1 MRKLVVSTLV
11 TLDGV
16 IQDPGGFG
24 EMAHGGWA
32 SPYFTEDA
40 AQDSYENLMESDYFL
55 CGRVT
60 YELLSRAWGKIK
72 QGPYLERMNAI
83 PKLVASKTL
92 KEPLEWNA
100 TLIKGDVVQEIAK
113 LKQEPG
119 RNIEMYGSTALMQTL
134 MQHDLIDEYRIWVHP
149 LILGSGKRLFPEKG
163 QSAKLELKSTKTRS
177 SGVVGLI
184 FERAE
189 VYNFKVE
196 ERPTQPAG

>member
-24 EMAHGGWA
+24 ETAQGGWA
-32 SPYFTEDA
+32 NPYFTEDA
-40 AQDSYENLMESDYFL
+40 ARESYENLMESDYFL

-60 YELLSRAWGKIK
+60 YELLSRAWGNIK
-72 QGPYLERMNAI
+72 RGPYLERMNAI
-83 PKLVASKTL
+83 PKLIASKTL

-100 TLIKGDVVQEIAK
+100 RLIKGEVAQEIAR
-113 LKQEPG
+113 LKQETG

-149 LILGSGKRLFPEKG
+149 LILGSGKRLFADNG
-163 QSAKLELKSTKTRS
+163 QSSKLKLKNTKTRS

-184 FERAE
+184 FEP
-189 VYNFKVE
+189 
-196 ERPTQPAG
+196 ERGG

>member
-1 MRKLVVSTLV
+1 MRKLAVSTLV

-24 EMAHGGWA
+24 ETAQGGWA
-32 SPYFTEDA
+32 NPYFTEDA
-40 AQDSYENLMESDYFL
+40 AQDSYKNLMESDYFL

-100 TLIKGDVVQEIAK
+100 TLIKGDVTQEIAK

-134 MQHDLIDEYRIWVHP
+134 MHHNLIDEYRFWVHP
-149 LILGSGKRLFPEKG
+149 LILGSGKRLFPENG
-163 QSAKLELKSTKTRS
+163 ENVRLKLTNTKTRS

-184 FERAE
+184 FE
-189 VYNFKVE
+189 
-196 ERPTQPAG
+196 PARDS

>member
-11 TLDGV
+11 SLDGV

-24 EMAHGGWA
+24 ETAQGGWA
-32 SPYFTEDA
+32 SPYFSEDA
-40 AQDSYENLMESDYFL
+40 AQESYENLMDSDYFL

-60 YELLSRAWGKIK
+60 YELLSKAWGRIK
-72 QGPYLERMNAI
+72 KGPYLERMNAI
-83 PKLVASKTL
+83 PKLVASRTL

-100 TLIKGDVVQEIAK
+100 TLMKGDVAQEIAK

-149 LILGSGKRLFPEKG
+149 LILGTGKRLFPENG
-163 QSAKLELKSTKTRS
+163 HGMKLELKETKTRS

-184 FERAE
+184 LE
-189 VYNFKVE
+189 
-196 ERPTQPAG
+196 PARRS

>member
-16 IQDPGGFG
+16 VQDPGGFG
-24 EMAHGGWA
+24 ETAHGGWA
-32 SPYFTEDA
+32 NPYFTEEA
-40 AQDSYENLMESDYFL
+40 ARESYEALLESDYFL

-60 YELLSRAWGKIK
+60 YELLWRAWGNIK
-72 QGPYLERMNAI
+72 EGPYLERMNAI

-100 TLIKGDVVQEIAK
+100 TLIRGDVAHEIAK
-113 LKQEPG
+113 LKQEGG

-149 LILGSGKRLFPEKG
+149 LVLGSGKRLFPENR
-163 QSAKLELKSTKTRS
+163 QSVRLELKEAKTRS
-177 SGVVGLI
+177 SGVVGL
-184 FERAE
+184 FFA
-189 VYNFKVE
+189 
-196 ERPTQPAG
+196 PARTAS

>member
-11 TLDGV
+11 SLDGV

-24 EMAHGGWA
+24 ETAQGGWA
-32 SPYFTEDA
+32 SPYFSEDA
-40 AQDSYENLMESDYFL
+40 AQESYENLMDSDYFL

-60 YELLSRAWGKIK
+60 YELLSKAWDRIK
-72 QGPYLERMNAI
+72 KGPYLERMNAI
-83 PKLVASKTL
+83 PKLVASRTL

-100 TLIKGDVVQEIAK
+100 TLIKGDVAQEIAK

-119 RNIEMYGSTALMQTL
+119 RNIEMYGSTALMQTV

-149 LILGSGKRLFPEKG
+149 LILGTGKRLFPENG
-163 QSAKLELKSTKTRS
+163 HGMKLELKETKTRS

-184 FERAE
+184 FEPAR
-189 VYNFKVE
+189 
-196 ERPTQPAG
+196 RPRHFGLRNNH

>member
-1 MRKLVVSTLV
+1 MRKLIVSTLV

-16 IQDPGGFG
+16 VQDPGGFG
-24 EMAHGGWA
+24 ETAQGGWA

-40 AQDSYENLMESDYFL
+40 AQESYEALMESDYFL

-72 QGPYLERMNAI
+72 EGPYLERMNAI
-83 PKLVASKTL
+83 SKLVASKKL

-100 TLIKGDVVQEIAK
+100 TLIKGDVAQEIAT

-119 RNIEMYGSTALMQTL
+119 RNIEMYGSTTLMQTL
-134 MQHDLIDEYRIWVHP
+134 MQHDLIDEYQIWVHP
-149 LILGSGKRLFPEKG
+149 LILGSGKRLFPQNG
-163 QSAKLELKSTKTRS
+163 QSVRLELRNMKTRS

-184 FERAE
+184 FEPARGGAE
-189 VYNFKVE
+189 MRSNIS
-196 ERPTQPAG
+196 